1 MTPQT
6 LGSNV
11 AYNLQRGDILLAE
24 KTRGWKISNFFP
36 FAIRLITGNEVTHVA
51 IVESCD
57 KDTITYRDANPGGV
71 KQHTISNVKNERE
84 GGIVLVNDTV
94 IEKIARITP
103 LNISNFDISGPYN
116 YMGIWTLMKWHFL
129 GQFYTIPRVKLDP
142 NYGKKFICSQYVT
155 YILLESGCTIE
166 DLFPTVAHPSMVEP
180 DNFTTSPFEIIDLED
195 LRAQTSI
202 AEIVTPVIVA
212 LPEVIASREAS
223 NQ

>member
-103 LNISNFDISGPYN
+103 LNIPNFDISGPYN

-129 GQFYTIPRVKLDP
+129 GQFYTMPKVKPDP

-155 YILLESGCTIE
+155 YILLNNGYTMQ
-166 DLFPTVAHPSMVEP
+166 LFPTVDHPSMVEP
-180 DNFTTSPFEIIDLED
+180 DNFTTSPFEIIDLEE
-195 LRAQTSI
+195 LRA
-202 AEIVTPVIVA
+202 
-212 LPEVIASREAS
+212 
-223 NQ
+223 